1 MFRDDNYK
9 DYRAQRPMIQI
20 GKELARI
27 RDPKKNP
34 TEIIKVISHWYH
46 SSKSKTN

>member
-9 DYRAQRPMIQI
+9 DYREQRPMSQI